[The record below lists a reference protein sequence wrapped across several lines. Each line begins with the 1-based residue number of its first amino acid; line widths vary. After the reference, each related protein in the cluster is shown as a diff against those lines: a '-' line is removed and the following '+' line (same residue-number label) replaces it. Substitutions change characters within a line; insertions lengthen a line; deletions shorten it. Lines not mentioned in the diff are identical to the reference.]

1 MDQPGA
7 TLICSKT
14 SLFLCTFYRLLVAE
28 IILVNLTIGIKEKEK
43 KQQPADVATDK
54 QGRLKLHY
62 CISTSMHI
70 LLKMFVT
77 LL

>member
-1 MDQPGA
+1 MH
-7 TLICSKT
+7 
-14 SLFLCTFYRLLVAE
+14 
-28 IILVNLTIGIKEKEK
+28 ILQAVGGRNHTYQEKEK
-43 KQQPADVATDK
+43 KQHPADVATDK

>member
-1 MDQPGA
+1 M
-7 TLICSKT
+7 
-14 SLFLCTFYRLLVAE
+14 AE
-28 IILVNLTIGIKEKEK
+28 IILINLTIGIKEKEK